1 MQATAEPP
9 FPSDRHPKIAAIHGY
24 WLSVHPEDGGLPSR
38 ADIDP
43 LDMPRG
49 VLPNIWLID
58 VLRMPALRYRYRLI
72 GTHVAKA
79 RDCDRTGHFVDE
91 EFPDFNTS
99 HSYRALELLVRNR
112 LPSWRRGET
121 DQKHRQN
128 AILSLE
134 RIFLPLA
141 GRDTAEVEMILALT
155 VYSLPTGREL

>member
-1 MQATAEPP
+1 MQALADSP
-9 FPSDRHPKIAAIHGY
+9 FPPDRHPKIASIYDY
-24 WLSVHPEDGGLPSR
+24 WLSSHPADGGLPSR

-43 LDMPRG
+43 IDMPRG

-79 RDCDRTGHFVDE
+79 RDCDRTGHYVDE

-99 HSYRALELLVRNR
+99 HSYRALELVVRNR
-112 LPSWRRGET
+112 VASWRRGAT

-128 AILSLE
+128 AILSVE
-134 RIFLPLA
+134 RIFLPLV
-141 GRDTAEVEMILALT
+141 GRGTIEIDMILALT
-155 VYSLPTGREL
+155 DYSLPSGREL